1 MFFKK
6 CYFLPSIHIGEK
18 SISDSAEVKL
28 PYYSRSVLENKL
40 FSFHELLVC
49 LWHNSL
55 LNRNAKAA
63 LQQCHEKQFFVFLFF
78 FSLTSS
84 AHIWKQIKPR
94 ILETLAVCLTEL
106 CASDFYWVF
115 FLWYSSF
122 VINLPRFFEVAFQ
135 ADDLRHSQN
144 NYQIRLY
151 KLNSMCEKLSYQI
164 INTSAVNQTVFCY
177 YQKFAKIIIKKK
189 TLVSAVASNTG
200 MHFFGFI

>member
-1 MFFKK
+1 MILQKLNCHIIQDLSSK
-6 CYFLPSIHIGEK
+6 INFLASTSFWYVCDIILYWTETQK
-18 SISDSAEVKL
+18 QASS
-28 PYYSRSVLENKL
+28 SVMKN
-40 FSFHELLVC
+40 
-49 LWHNSL
+49 NSL
-55 LNRNAKAA
+55 F
-63 LQQCHEKQFFVFLFF
+63 FFVF

-106 CASDFYWVF
+106 WVSDFYWVF

-122 VINLPRFFEVAFQ
+122 VINFPRFFEVAFQ

-151 KLNSMCEKLSYQI
+151 KLNSMCEELSYQI

-189 TLVSAVASNTG
+189 TLVLAVASNTG